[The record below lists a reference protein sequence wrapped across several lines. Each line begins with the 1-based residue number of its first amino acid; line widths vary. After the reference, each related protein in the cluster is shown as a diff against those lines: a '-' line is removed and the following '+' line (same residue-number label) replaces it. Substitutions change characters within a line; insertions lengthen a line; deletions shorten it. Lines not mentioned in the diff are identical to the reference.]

1 MKPSS
6 GGLVMLKTKSCLGVS
21 SSSASRVAVESGV
34 RMNWSTSR
42 INMDI
47 KDSLGGWL
55 GIAPNIRTGIHA
67 CSDYGTLQKR
77 KGDQQIGN
85 IILD

>member
-1 MKPSS
+1 MKPFI

-21 SSSASRVAVESGV
+21 SSSVSSIAVESGV

-47 KDSLGGWL
+47 KDGLGGWL
-55 GIAPNIRTGIHA
+55 GKAPTI
-67 CSDYGTLQKR
+67 
-77 KGDQQIGN
+77 
-85 IILD
+85 